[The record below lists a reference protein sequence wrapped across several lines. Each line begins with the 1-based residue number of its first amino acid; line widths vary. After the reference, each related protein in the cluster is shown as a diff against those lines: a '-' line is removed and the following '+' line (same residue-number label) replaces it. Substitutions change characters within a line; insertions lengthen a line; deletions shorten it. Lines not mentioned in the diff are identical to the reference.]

1 MTIEQGP
8 RQAEVGA
15 LAQGRF
21 ARMGRA
27 LRHRNYRLFFAGQ
40 SISLI
45 GTWLTQVASSWLMYR
60 LTGSALLLGVASF
73 ASQAPTFFLSP
84 FAGVWVDRIDRH
96 RALLI
101 TQVLA
106 MVQSGLLAY
115 FALTGTL
122 DVGHIIAL
130 NLFQGLINAIDIPVR
145 QALVVELIDDRADLA
160 NALALN
166 SSMVNS
172 ARLIGPTVAA
182 ALIGL
187 VGEAYCFLIDSLS
200 YVAVLASMLAMRITH
215 VPSTRVH
222 GRVLSELG
230 DGFRYVANFPPIRA
244 VLVLMGIMGVAGMP
258 YAVLMP
264 VVAREQLHGGAGTLG
279 LLTGAAGAGAL
290 CGALYLASRA
300 TVLGLGRII
309 NKAGLAFGVGL
320 IAFSHSQWLG
330 LSLALMVVVGA
341 GMMVQLA
348 SCNTIVQTLVDEDKR
363 GRVMAL
369 FSMAVFGV
377 APFGALVAGR
387 ASDRFGAGNTLLVG
401 GAICCLAS
409 LNFRRTLPSLRDHI
423 RPIYVRLGI
432 LPELTRGVS
441 EATHASEPPPA

>member
-1 MTIEQGP
+1 VKIEQGP
-8 RQAEVGA
+8 PQAEVEAPA
-15 LAQGRF
+15 LGGL
-21 ARMGRA
+21 ARVGRA

-40 SISLI
+40 GISLV
-45 GTWLTQVASSWLMYR
+45 GTWLTQVASSWLIYR

-96 RALLI
+96 RALMI
-101 TQVLA
+101 TQLLA

-115 FALTGTL
+115 FALRGTL

-130 NLFQGLINAIDIPVR
+130 NLFQGMINAVDIPAR
-145 QALVVELIDDRADLA
+145 QAFVVQMIEDRADLA

-200 YVAVLASMLAMRITH
+200 YVAVLASLLAMRITH
-215 VPSTRVH
+215 VPSHAQH
-222 GRVLSELG
+222 GRVLSELA
-230 DGFRYVANFPPIRA
+230 DGLRYVANFPPIRA
-244 VLVLMGIMGVAGMP
+244 VLLLMATMGVAGMP

-264 VVAREQLHGGAGTLG
+264 VIAREQLHGGAGTLG
-279 LLTGAAGAGAL
+279 VLTGAAGAGAL
-290 CGALYLASRA
+290 CGALYLASRQN
-300 TVLGLGRII
+300 VLGLGRVI
-309 NKAGLAFGVGL
+309 NKAGLTFGLGL
-320 IAFSHSQWLG
+320 MAFSHSRWLG
-330 LSLALMVVVGA
+330 LSLPLMVVVGG

-348 SCNTIVQTLVDEDKR
+348 SCNTIVQTIVDEDKR

-387 ASDRFGAGNTLLVG
+387 ASDRFGAGNTLLAG
-401 GAICCLAS
+401 GAVCCLAS

-423 RPIYVRLGI
+423 RPIYIRLGI
-432 LPELTRGVS
+432 LPEIARGVS
-441 EATHASEPPPA
+441 DTSHASEPPPA